1 MLFYDFNPYKMWYSM
16 GMIWTRKPHP
26 YSMIATLLWVLFIF
40 SFSLQNAQS
49 SSLTSSGITQFV
61 YDLFDTL
68 LIRSNLTLNDFS
80 LLVRKSAHVFNFAV
94 LMIFVLRSTY
104 DNLKN
109 WKIGS
114 WLFCLLI
121 AIIDETIQIF
131 SPGRSSQI
139 GDVAFDMLGATLVL
153 ALFILFIERKHHAKT
168 N

>member
-1 MLFYDFNPYKMWYSM
+1 MSM
-16 GMIWTRKPHP
+16 TWTRKPHFHHVV
-26 YSMIATLLWVLFIF
+26 ATLMWVLFIF

-49 SSLTSSGITQFV
+49 SSLTSLGLTQFL
-61 YDLFDTL
+61 YDIFNSIVTT
-68 LIRSNLTLNDFS
+68 SNLTMNDFS
-80 LLVRKSAHVFNFAV
+80 GLVRKSAHVFNFAV
-94 LMIFVLRSTY
+94 LMIFVLKLTY
-104 DNLKN
+104 ENLKN

-114 WLFCLLI
+114 WFFCLLI

-153 ALFILFIERKHHAKT
+153 ALFILFIERKPYAKT